1 MKTKMEKEVRMVKD
15 RNFNF
20 VNVCNFRFYDYLVN
34 FNTYKSLVDIN
45 NQVKLIYLSKPRKH
59 SILYFFL
66 KKEITDLPQNTLFD
80 TT

>member
-1 MKTKMEKEVRMVKD
+1 MKTKMEKEVRMEKD

-34 FNTYKSLVDIN
+34 FNTYQSLVAIN
-45 NQVKLIYLSKPRKH
+45 NQAKLIHLSKPRKQN
-59 SILYFFL
+59 ILYFFL